1 MLGGLATSAMATD
14 GYFSA
19 GYGMKSLGMG
29 GASMAATDNAFA
41 GANNPATAAWA
52 GNRVEAGLNMFMPD
66 RSISR
71 TSNMSSMDGTVTSDN
86 STFYVPEFGYNR
98 QYSDTVGY
106 GLTFYGN
113 GGMNTSYAPNI
124 NCPQGSANMLCG
136 SGPAGVN
143 LEQMILAPTLAIK
156 LTPTQ
161 SIGVSPLIVYQKF
174 SATGLQMFGTMSS
187 NANALTN
194 TGDSSSSGLGMRL
207 GYLGKVNEQ
216 LTIGASYSPKT
227 TMSKFSGYAGLFANA
242 GEFDIPENYAIGF
255 AYQATPAIQLAMDY
269 QRINY
274 ANVAAIG
281 NSSSAQAPLGSATGP
296 GFGWSNIDV
305 IKLGVQWQAT
315 PTMVLRAGYN
325 HSQNPVNSANVT
337 FNMLA
342 PGVITNHYTLGGTYS
357 VNTNLELTFA
367 YVYAPSNSVTGAS
380 MFNQLQPGMTAT
392 ETDKMS
398 QQSLGIQVG
407 WKF

>member
-1 MLGGLATSAMATD
+1 MLGGLATTAMATD

-52 GNRVEAGLNMFMPD
+52 GNRVEGGLNLFMPD

-71 TSNMSSMDGTVTSDN
+71 TGGTMNGDSTSDN

-98 QYSDTVGY
+98 QYSDSIGY
-106 GLTFYGN
+106 GVTFYGN
-113 GGMNTSYAPNI
+113 GGMNTSYAANI
-124 NCPQGSANMLCG
+124 NCGNMLCG

-161 SIGVSPLIVYQKF
+161 SIGISPLIVYQKF
-174 SATGLQMFGTMSS
+174 SATGLQGFGNMSS

-242 GEFDIPENYAIGF
+242 GEFDIPENYALGF

-281 NSSSAQAPLGSATGP
+281 NPSAVTASTMLGSPNGA
-296 GFGWSNIDV
+296 GFGWTNIDV

-315 PTMVLRAGYN
+315 PSLALRAGYN
-325 HSQNPVNSANVT
+325 HSQNPVTATNVT

-342 PGVITNHYTLGGTYS
+342 PGVITTHYTLGATY
-357 VNTNLELTFA
+357 NLSDKMEVTLA
-367 YVYAPSNSVTGAS
+367 YVFAPSNSVSGIS
-380 MFNQLQPGMTAT
+380 MLDPTSK